1 VSCSVTCIHLCAGL
15 ICCIVRSLSKI
26 SIATYMMLCTSVRQV
41 DEADQTSV
49 ISSSMSSVNS
59 FTIYTNNR
67 CLVVAA
73 SSAEEKSKWI
83 TDLQAAVCAAAS
95 STDDVTANPRILYP
109 SLKSNSMLCT
119 LIANLYCDRLECG

>member
-1 VSCSVTCIHLCAGL
+1 MQVCFC
-15 ICCIVRSLSKI
+15 
-26 SIATYMMLCTSVRQV
+26 QV

-49 ISSSMSSVNS
+49 ISSSVSSANS

-83 TDLQAAVCAAAS
+83 KDLRAAVSAAAS
-95 STDDVTANPRILYP
+95 STDDVAANPRILYP
-109 SLKSNSMLCT
+109 SLKSNSMLYVLLT
-119 LIANLYCDRLECG
+119 NLYCDRPACAVSVMAIIGWQHVSFM